1 MTHVELPAADRITPI
16 DANAR
21 IITETAAGLPIVE
34 YQHISMAA
42 RSTRLPTVLCMA
54 GGGFSGA
61 VYALLAEI
69 CAARGIRVVGFD
81 MPGHTPVGL
90 LGSATPS
97 RALISRANTA
107 VRAAAVNTMVARW
120 RPRSAR
126 LDVLSHSAGFTDIAR
141 MDPSLAVRCGRFLIC
156 GAPIPGIAAMVGAA
170 RATSLGQSPEP
181 VSLSA
186 VLGQRV
192 VPTGKTSDHFAGAS
206 QRLTEDRS
214 LARYQC
220 PEHISVVLALM
231 TDRVVRQHDWR
242 ERKVVLIGSVGDA
255 IAPPARIR
263 AAADRLRSWGASVD
277 TEILADPLPHLFL
290 VFQNAATRIADIAA
304 DVAN

>member
-97 RALISRANTA
+97 RALISRANTR

-126 LDVLSHSAGFTDIAR
+126 LDVLGTLRD
-141 MDPSLAVRCGRFLIC
+141 
-156 GAPIPGIAAMVGAA
+156 
-170 RATSLGQSPEP
+170 
-181 VSLSA
+181 
-186 VLGQRV
+186 
-192 VPTGKTSDHFAGAS
+192 S
-206 QRLTEDRS
+206 QTLRGWT
-214 LARYQC
+214 
-220 PEHISVVLALM
+220 
-231 TDRVVRQHDWR
+231 
-242 ERKVVLIGSVGDA
+242 
-255 IAPPARIR
+255 
-263 AAADRLRSWGASVD
+263 LRSPYGAGVS
-277 TEILADPLPHLFL
+277 
-290 VFQNAATRIADIAA
+290 
-304 DVAN
+304 